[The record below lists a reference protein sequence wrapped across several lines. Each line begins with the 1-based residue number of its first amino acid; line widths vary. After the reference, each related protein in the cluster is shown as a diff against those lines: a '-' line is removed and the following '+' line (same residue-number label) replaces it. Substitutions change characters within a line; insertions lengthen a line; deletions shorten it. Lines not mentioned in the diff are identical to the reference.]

1 MKSERSQV
9 QESDLLADKI
19 EQFVAQIKPYL
30 PAALGVTAVAILG
43 MLGYGFYTSQ
53 IETRAARAWTDFY
66 FSDTQSQDLEAIS
79 KDFADT
85 SAGPWARL
93 TAGDANMSKAMEKWN
108 LDKNLSDQFFQQAV
122 DDYREVAIRA
132 TDSFVKSRA
141 LHGLGQ
147 ALEGLGQR
155 TEALAEYQKITTL
168 TGLGAEFIAEINQR
182 INWLDSKDGK
192 EFFAWYTEKRTN
204 APASATGGAGLP
216 GLPNLPNF
224 SFPPTGSS
232 PTVPPGAPAAE
243 TPAAETPAAEIPAAE
258 IPAAEIPTAAVPAAE
273 PPAAE
278 PAPAPEPAAGTPAGA
293 EPADKP

>member
-19 EQFVAQIKPYL
+19 EHFVAQIKPYL
-30 PAALGVTAVAILG
+30 PAALGVAAVAILG

-53 IETRAARAWTDFY
+53 IEQRAARAWTDFY

-141 LHGLGQ
+141 LHGLAQ
-147 ALEGLGQR
+147 AFEGLGKR
-155 TEALAEYQKITTL
+155 AEALEEYQKITTL

-182 INWLDSKDGK
+182 ITWLDSKDGK
-192 EFFAWYTEKRTN
+192 DFFAWYTDKRTN
-204 APASATGGAGLP
+204 APAPAPGGSSLP

-224 SFPPTGSS
+224 SFPPTG
-232 PTVPPGAPAAE
+232 A
-243 TPAAETPAAEIPAAE
+243 TPAVPSVTPA
-258 IPAAEIPTAAVPAAE
+258 T
-273 PPAAE
+273 E
-278 PAPAPEPAAGTPAGA
+278 PAPAADTPAADTPAADTPAADTPASA

>member
-19 EQFVAQIKPYL
+19 EHFVAQIKPYL

-53 IETRAARAWTDFY
+53 LETRAARAWTDFY

-147 ALEGLGQR
+147 ALEGLGKR
-155 TEALAEYQKITTL
+155 TDALAEYQKITAL

-182 INWLDSKDGK
+182 IAWLDSKDGK
-192 EFFAWYTEKRTN
+192 DFFAWYTEKRTN
-204 APASATGGAGLP
+204 APAPATGGTGLP

-224 SFPPTGSS
+224 NFPPTG
-232 PTVPPGAPAAE
+232 GAPAIPPVA
-243 TPAAETPAAEIPAAE
+243 PAT
-258 IPAAEIPTAAVPAAE
+258 
-273 PPAAE
+273 E
-278 PAPAPEPAAGTPAGA
+278 PAPATELAPATEPAPSTPAA
-293 EPADKP
+293 DAPAGSASTDKP

>member
-19 EQFVAQIKPYL
+19 EHFVAQIKPYL

-155 TEALAEYQKITTL
+155 AEALAEYQKITTL

-182 INWLDSKDGK
+182 IAWLDSKDGK
-192 EFFAWYTEKRTN
+192 DFFAWYTEKRTN
-204 APASATGGAGLP
+204 APAPATGGSGLP
-216 GLPNLPNF
+216 ALPNLPNF
-224 SFPPTGSS
+224 SFPPTGAS
-232 PTVPPGAPAAE
+232 PTAPPVAPTSE
-243 TPAAETPAAEIPAAE
+243 TPAAETPAAEQAPA
-258 IPAAEIPTAAVPAAE
+258 T
-273 PPAAE
+273 E
-278 PAPAPEPAAGTPAGA
+278 PAPAKEPAAAAPSVEAPSGDTPAGA
-293 EPADKP
+293 APVDKP